1 VHAPWVGP
9 LVGIVGP
16 TASGKSDLA
25 IAIARMIRDAPAP
38 GADPSPGHASQITC
52 ASRITGGA
60 AEVISADSVQLY
72 AGMDIGSGKV
82 TPAERAE
89 IPHHLLD
96 VLGVGDDA
104 AVARVQRL
112 ARAAIADCRSRG
124 VLPLVVGGSALY
136 MRAVLDRFE
145 IPPTDPDVRA
155 RLELEAETNG
165 ALALHRRLAAVDAES
180 AARILPGNV
189 RRVVRALEAIELTG
203 SFSASL
209 PPPEYALGPTL
220 QLGLRLDSAEL
231 ATRIEARV
239 DRMFADGL
247 VDEVAALAKSGLAE
261 SRTARKALGYAQVLD
276 LLAGRCTVE
285 EARAATVAATRRFA
299 RRQMQWWRR
308 DPRITWLDPR
318 TDDLAGQALGLI
330 QTFAPDTDSD
340 TDTVARST
348 DTPRP

>member
-1 VHAPWVGP
+1 VQTPAIRP
-9 LVGIVGP
+9 LVAIVGP

-25 IAIARMIRDAPAP
+25 IAIARRIRDAVDTDLAP
-38 GADPSPGHASQITC
+38 SGDAQAAP
-52 ASRITGGA
+52 RA

-72 AGMDIGSGKV
+72 AGMNIGSGKV
-82 TPAERAE
+82 TPSERAE
-89 IPHHLLD
+89 VRHHLLD
-96 VLGVGDDA
+96 VLTVADDA
-104 AVARVQRL
+104 SVALVQRL
-112 ARAAIADCRSRG
+112 AREAIADCWGRG

-136 MRAVLDRFE
+136 LRAVHDRFE
-145 IPPTDPDVRA
+145 IPGTDPAVRA
-155 RLELEAETNG
+155 RLEREAASIG
-165 ALALHRRLAAVDAES
+165 AGELHRRLAAVDPES

-203 SFSASL
+203 SYSAAL

-220 QLGLRLDSAEL
+220 QIGLRLDPAEL
-231 ATRIEARV
+231 AQRIEARV
-239 DRMFADGL
+239 DRMFAAGL
-247 VDEVAALAKSGLAE
+247 VAEVAALAAVGLAQ

-308 DPRITWLDPR
+308 DPRITWLDPG

-330 QTFAPDTDSD
+330 RTYMEDADPAGTGS
-340 TDTVARST
+340 RS
-348 DTPRP
+348 

>member
-1 VHAPWVGP
+1 MHAPWAGP
-9 LVGIVGP
+9 VVGIVGP

-25 IAIARMIRDAPAP
+25 IAIARLIRDAAAA
-38 GADPSPGHASQITC
+38 GADPTPGRSPQVTLGS
-52 ASRITGGA
+52 

-82 TPAERAE
+82 TPAERAD

-96 VLGVGDDA
+96 VLAVTDDA
-104 AVARVQRL
+104 SVALVQRL

-155 RLELEAETNG
+155 RLELEAESIG
-165 ALALHRRLAAVDAES
+165 ALALHQRLAAVDAES
-180 AARILPGNV
+180 AAQILPGNV

-220 QLGLRLDSAEL
+220 QLGLRVDSAEL
-231 ATRIEARV
+231 AQRIEARI

-247 VDEVAALAKSGLAE
+247 VDEVEELSKAGLAE

-276 LLAGRCTVE
+276 LLAGGCSLE
-285 EARAATVAATRRFA
+285 DARAATVAATRRFA

-330 QTFAPDTDSD
+330 RRFATD
-340 TDTVARST
+340 TDTGTRSP

>member
-1 VHAPWVGP
+1 MHTPVADPV
-9 LVGIVGP
+9 VGIVGP

-25 IAIARMIRDAPAP
+25 IALARRIRDDAPASGVGRIP
-38 GADPSPGHASQITC
+38 AGVSRASF
-52 ASRITGGA
+52 GA
-60 AEVISADSVQLY
+60 AEIISTDSVQLY
-72 AGMDIGSGKV
+72 MGMDIGSGKV

-96 VLGVGDDA
+96 VLAVADDA
-104 AVARVQRL
+104 TVALVQGL
-112 ARAAIADCRSRG
+112 AREAIADCKGRS

-145 IPPTDPDVRA
+145 IPRTDPDVRA
-155 RLELEAETNG
+155 RLEREAEDIG

-209 PPPEYALGPTL
+209 PPLEYALGPTL

-231 ATRIEARV
+231 ARRIEARV

-247 VDEVAALAKSGLAE
+247 VAEAAALSDAGLAE
-261 SRTARKALGYAQVLD
+261 SRTARKALGYAQALD
-276 LLAGRCTVE
+276 LLAGRCTAE
-285 EARAATVAATRRFA
+285 EARATTVAATRRFA

-318 TDDLAGQALGLI
+318 TDDLAEQALGLI
-330 QTFAPDTDSD
+330 RRFVADTHPG
-340 TDTVARST
+340 TRSHS
-348 DTPRP
+348 

>member
-1 VHAPWVGP
+1 MHAPWVGP
-9 LVGIVGP
+9 VVGIVGP

-25 IAIARMIRDAPAP
+25 IAIARLISDAPAS
-38 GADPSPGHASQITC
+38 GADHGPGGSSQATLG
-52 ASRITGGA
+52 S

-82 TPAERAE
+82 TPAERVD

-96 VLGVGDDA
+96 VLAVTDDA
-104 AVARVQRL
+104 SVALVQRL

-136 MRAVLDRFE
+136 MRAVLDRLE

-155 RLELEAETNG
+155 RLELEAERIG
-165 ALALHRRLAAVDAES
+165 ALALHQRLAAVDAES
-180 AARILPGNV
+180 AAQILPGNV

-203 SFSASL
+203 TFSASL

-220 QLGLRLDSAEL
+220 QLGLRVDTGEL
-231 ATRIEARV
+231 GRRIEARV
-239 DRMFADGL
+239 DRMFAAGL
-247 VDEVAALAKSGLAE
+247 VEEVAELSKAGLVE

-308 DPRITWLDPR
+308 DPRISWLDPR

-330 QTFAPDTDSD
+330 RRFAADTEPGTRSPDTS
-340 TDTVARST
+340 
-348 DTPRP
+348 RP